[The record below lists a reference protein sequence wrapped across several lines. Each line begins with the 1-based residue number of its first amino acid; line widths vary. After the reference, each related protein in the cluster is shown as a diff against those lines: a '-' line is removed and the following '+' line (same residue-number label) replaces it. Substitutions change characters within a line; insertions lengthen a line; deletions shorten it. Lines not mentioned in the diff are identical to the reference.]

1 MKKTMTLLALLLGL
15 VFMAGAAVAIV
26 RPQQID
32 LSSSSSESAIRVTL
46 SDYTKNDARYRI
58 YNGTTPFYY
67 CWNPSTDQFVTS
79 NSYANGPQVLGTP
92 TTTTTFWIPF
102 QIGTNISTIGSY
114 RDRFGPGYT
123 ANNTAVSLP
132 SAVSIINPSTLT
144 KSDVT
149 FSTWSYFTEKH
160 VILGYD
166 ASNNLISATS
176 TELNSGNFNLVYE
189 SSTIL
194 SKIEVR
200 TLTDNLIETVSLI
213 PTTLSGTKTVGTGGN
228 YATLAL
234 AIEDLTSKGI
244 SGAVT
249 FNLTDATYDIGSTP
263 LTIGSITGA
272 GSTNT
277 VTIKPA
283 TGVTASITGDVAG
296 ALIDLDGADFVTI
309 DGLSGKLTIN
319 NTNIEGSVIA
329 IKATSGYCTVTGTS
343 ITGSSKTGIEIY
355 NAPHTS
361 ISKNKIFN
369 LIGSGSNPLT
379 GIYCEAD
386 ETVAE
391 TNINNNMIILE
402 GSTSSTLQGV
412 QYNGTSDLST
422 LNLYNNSI
430 YIGGMMQYT
439 TNSFAFLKTGSAA
452 TINVK
457 NNILYNKRVPLG
469 IGKIPAAHQYA
480 IAFRETSGNFTQDNN
495 LFYSQEGIVGTY
507 GFDVTSL
514 LSDWQTASGL
524 DANSQS
530 SILTFE
536 ATAFANGELKYL
548 RHADNA
554 AVFNTGFNTG
564 IATDFYGISRPQYG
578 AYDIGAYE
586 LEASASLSE
595 TALPTVNTLAQN
607 YPNPFN
613 PATTIGFTL
622 AKNAAVNLTVYNTKG
637 EVVKSLINNSLNVGF
652 HSVNFNAV
660 GLNSGVY
667 VYKLTTP
674 DNSITKKMILLK

>member
-15 VFMAGAAVAIV
+15 VFSVNGTTILSENFSGCTTGTVASPADITATMNDYMQLSGWTGIQV
-26 RPQQID
+26 YSANGLIKLGSSGTVGNLTTPTID
-32 LSSSSSESAIRVTL
+32 LSGNNGIARIEFDISRWATDASVGQVFL
-46 SDYTKNDARYRI
+46 STDGSTFNQVGSNI
-58 YNGTTPFYY
+58 VLTSTSGTTMIHQ
-67 CWNPSTDQFVTS
+67 SIDITGGTS
-79 NSYANGPQVLGTP
+79 NSKIKFTC
-92 TTTTTFWIPF
+92 TTKRIFID
-102 QIGTNISTIGSY
+102 NISITQT
-114 RDRFGPGYT
+114 P
-123 ANNTAVSLP
+123 
-132 SAVSIINPSTLT
+132 
-144 KSDVT
+144 
-149 FSTWSYFTEKH
+149 
-160 VILGYD
+160 
-166 ASNNLISATS
+166 
-176 TELNSGNFNLVYE
+176 
-189 SSTIL
+189 
-194 SKIEVR
+194 
-200 TLTDNLIETVSLI
+200 I
-213 PTTLSGTKTVGTGGN
+213 PTTLSGSYDVGSGKP
-228 YATLAL
+228 YATLAA
-234 AIEDLTSKGI
+234 AITDLITKGV

-249 FNLTDATYDIGSTP
+249 LNLTDPVYNLGTTP
-263 LTIGSITGA
+263 LTIGSISGTS
-272 GSTNT
+272 STNT

-283 TGVTASITGDVAG
+283 AGVTTSITGDVAG

-319 NTNIEGSVIA
+319 NTNIEGSAIA

-343 ITGSSKTGIEIY
+343 ITGNAKTGIEIY

-361 ISKNKIFN
+361 INKNKIFN

-412 QYNGTSDLST
+412 QYYGTSDLST

-480 IAFRETSGNFTQDNN
+480 IVFRETSGNFTQDNN
-495 LFYSQEGIVGTY
+495 LFYSQEGVVGTY
-507 GFDVTSL
+507 GFNVTSL

-554 AVFNTGFNTG
+554 AIFNTGFNTG

-595 TALPTVNTLAQN
+595 TTLPTVNTLAQN

-613 PATTIGFTL
+613 PETTIGFTL
-622 AKNAAVNLTVYNTKG
+622 AKNATVNLTVYNTRG
-637 EVVKSLINNSLNVGF
+637 EVVKSLINNSLNAGF